1 MSKFFWLRQILKNVS
16 VCFSSRISI
25 LVRLIEMEKEIYG
38 RATLAQQGMP
48 SHSTSV
54 QERIY
59 FWSVLQPTFLQLF
72 PFLRTYVCIYVWTLL
87 LWTFRDLREGDE
99 FVSTWHVAQHGACY
113 MYVYCLLSQP
123 KIFFTISEIL
133 LKLRNWNGHSFF
145 SLRFPQFSYITVVL
159 YMTYIKGRG
168 VIEVNV
174 VSGICIEALS
184 DAVTC
189 Q

>member
-1 MSKFFWLRQILKNVS
+1 MSKREYIFGL
-16 VCFSSRISI
+16 FSSR
-25 LVRLIEMEKEIYG
+25 
-38 RATLAQQGMP
+38 P
-48 SHSTSV
+48 
-54 QERIY
+54 
-59 FWSVLQPTFLQLF
+59 FCNFFLL
-72 PFLRTYVCIYVWTLL
+72 TYV
-87 LWTFRDLREGDE
+87 
-99 FVSTWHVAQHGACY
+99 Y
-113 MYVYCLLSQP
+113 MYEHYYCGLLETWGRGKNLSVHDMSLSMEHATCMFSVYCLLSQP

-133 LKLRNWNGHSFF
+133 LKLRNWDGHSFF
-145 SLRFPQFSYITVVL
+145 SLRFPQFWYITVVL

>member
-1 MSKFFWLRQILKNVS
+1 MSKIWVNFFGLRQILKNVS

-38 RATLAQQGMP
+38 RATLAQQGML
-48 SHSTSV
+48 SHLTSV

-72 PFLRTYVCIYVWTLL
+72 PFLRTYVYIYEHYYCGLL
-87 LWTFRDLREGDE
+87 E
-99 FVSTWHVAQHGACY
+99 TWGRGTNLSVHD
-113 MYVYCLLSQP
+113 MLLSMEHATCM
-123 KIFFTISEIL
+123 FTV
-133 LKLRNWNGHSFF
+133 SFQ
-145 SLRFPQFSYITVVL
+145 SLSFLY

>member
-1 MSKFFWLRQILKNVS
+1 MSKIWVNFFWLRQILKNVS

-72 PFLRTYVCIYVWTLL
+72 PFLRTYV
-87 LWTFRDLREGDE
+87 
-99 FVSTWHVAQHGACY
+99 Y
-113 MYVYCLLSQP
+113 MYEHYYCGLLETWGRGKNLSVHDMLLSMEHATC
-123 KIFFTISEIL
+123 IFCFL
-133 LKLRNWNGHSFF
+133 
-145 SLRFPQFSYITVVL
+145 Y

>member
-72 PFLRTYVCIYVWTLL
+72 PFLRTYVYTIYVWTLL

-123 KIFFTISEIL
+123 KIFFYNFRNFTQVTKLKWSLFFFEISSIFIY
-133 LKLRNWNGHSFF
+133 NS
-145 SLRFPQFSYITVVL
+145 STL
-159 YMTYIKGRG
+159 YNIYQR
-168 VIEVNV
+168 
-174 VSGICIEALS
+174 
-184 DAVTC
+184 
-189 Q
+189 

>member
-1 MSKFFWLRQILKNVS
+1 MSKIWVNFFLALTDLEKCVS
-16 VCFSSRISI
+16 MFFISNFYPRI
-25 LVRLIEMEKEIYG
+25 RLIEMEKEIYG

-72 PFLRTYVCIYVWTLL
+72 PFLRTYVYIYEHYYCGLL
-87 LWTFRDLREGDE
+87 E
-99 FVSTWHVAQHGACY
+99 TWGRGTNLSVHD
-113 MYVYCLLSQP
+113 MLLSMEHATCM
-123 KIFFTISEIL
+123 FTV
-133 LKLRNWNGHSFF
+133 SFQ
-145 SLRFPQFSYITVVL
+145 SLSFLY

>member
-1 MSKFFWLRQILKNVS
+1 MSKIWVKFFWLRQILKNVS

-72 PFLRTYVCIYVWTLL
+72 PFLRTYVYTIYVWTLL

-123 KIFFTISEIL
+123 KIFFYNFRNFTQVTKLKWSLFFFFEIS
-133 LKLRNWNGHSFF
+133 
-145 SLRFPQFSYITVVL
+145 SLFIYDSSTL
-159 YMTYIKGRG
+159 YDIYQR
-168 VIEVNV
+168 
-174 VSGICIEALS
+174 
-184 DAVTC
+184 
-189 Q
+189 

>member
-72 PFLRTYVCIYVWTLL
+72 PFLRTYV
-87 LWTFRDLREGDE
+87 
-99 FVSTWHVAQHGACY
+99 Y
-113 MYVYCLLSQP
+113 MYEHYYCGLLETWGRGTNLSVHDMSLSMEHATCM
-123 KIFFTISEIL
+123 FTV
-133 LKLRNWNGHSFF
+133 SFH
-145 SLRFPQFSYITVVL
+145 SLRFFLQFQKFYSSYE
-159 YMTYIKGRG
+159 
-168 VIEVNV
+168 IEM
-174 VSGICIEALS
+174 
-184 DAVTC
+184 VTLFFLWDFLNFHI
-189 Q
+189 QQ

>member
-72 PFLRTYVCIYVWTLL
+72 PFLRTYVYTIYVWTLL

-133 LKLRNWNGHSFF
+133 LKLRNWNGHSFYSPQSF
-145 SLRFPQFSYITVVL
+145 EANLKTALFFFLLLPKRFFWNQRFHVF
-159 YMTYIKGRG
+159 
-168 VIEVNV
+168 
-174 VSGICIEALS
+174 
-184 DAVTC
+184 
-189 Q
+189 